1 MDLQGKNSNRSQHRV
16 ESESE
21 FISEVGTQRV
31 ATPQPE
37 QPPLLRFM
45 SSEGRAFN
53 KRRNV
58 QDLSGEK
65 GGDFSAEL
73 LYGLSVS
80 DHGGEDYQL

>member
-1 MDLQGKNSNRSQHRV
+1 MQGKNSNMSQHRA

-37 QPPLLRFM
+37 QPPLLRFI
-45 SSEGRAFN
+45 SSEGRAFDKGRKIQN
-53 KRRNV
+53 
-58 QDLSGEK
+58 LSGEK

-80 DHGGEDYQL
+80 DHGVEDY